1 MALHREKYVTWPQNT
16 EFRRQT
22 TRENSMTETL
32 PTIVLASRNRKK
44 LREMSD
50 QLACYRL
57 QLVSAADLPHVP
69 EVEEGEHSFAENAA
83 LKAVSVARATGQ
95 WSLGDDS
102 GLEVDA
108 LNGAPGV
115 LSSRYAGVEA
125 ADGDN
130 NRKLLEELADVP
142 DQRRTARFVCHLAVA
157 DPEGAIRLQVDG
169 ACRGR
174 IIQTDRGGG
183 GFGYD
188 PLFLIPEYH
197 RTFGELSPVVKSVLS
212 HRARAFQ
219 RLLPRL
225 VAMLRAS

>member
-1 MALHREKYVTWPQNT
+1 MM
-16 EFRRQT
+16 
-22 TRENSMTETL
+22 ENS

-44 LREMSD
+44 LREMAD
-50 QLACYRL
+50 QLIPYGLRL
-57 QLVSAADLPHVP
+57 ISAADLPEVP
-69 EVEEGEHSFAENAA
+69 EVEEGAHSFAENAA
-83 LKAVSVARATGQ
+83 LKASSVARATGR

-115 LSSRYAGVEA
+115 LSSRYAGPQA
-125 ADGDN
+125 TDGDN
-130 NRKLLEELADVP
+130 NRKLLEQLAGIP
-142 DQRRTARFVCHLAVA
+142 DERRTARFVCHLAVA
-157 DPEGAIRLQVDG
+157 DPTGQIRLQTSGV
-169 ACRGR
+169 CRGR
-174 IIQTDRGGG
+174 ILGADRGRS

-219 RLLPRL
+219 RLLPHL
-225 VAMLRAS
+225 VALLDTR

>member
-1 MALHREKYVTWPQNT
+1 MAE
-16 EFRRQT
+16 
-22 TRENSMTETL
+22 SL

-44 LREMSD
+44 LREMAD
-50 QLACYRL
+50 QLTCYRL
-57 QLVSAADLPHVP
+57 QLISAADLPYVP
-69 EVEEGEHSFAENAA
+69 DVEEGAHSFAENAA
-83 LKAVSVARATGQ
+83 LKAASVARATGH

-115 LSSRYAGVEA
+115 LSSRYAGSNS

-130 NRKLLEELADVP
+130 NRKLLEQLADVP
-142 DQRRTARFVCHLAVA
+142 DQQRTARFVCYLAVA
-157 DPEGAIRLQVDG
+157 DPGGTIRLEVDG

-174 IIQTDRGGG
+174 IIQADRGGG

-225 VAMLRAS
+225 VALLRSS

>member
-1 MALHREKYVTWPQNT
+1 MMN
-16 EFRRQT
+16 
-22 TRENSMTETL
+22 ETI

-50 QLACYRL
+50 QLVPHALRL
-57 QLVSAADLPHVP
+57 ISAADLVEVP
-69 EVEEGEHSFAENAA
+69 EVEEGEHCFVENAA
-83 LKAVSVARATGQ
+83 LKAVSVARATGR
-95 WSLGDDS
+95 WALGDDS

-108 LNGAPGV
+108 LGGAPGV
-115 LSSRYAGVEA
+115 ISSRYAGPDA
-125 ADGDN
+125 SDADN
-130 NRKLLEELADVP
+130 NRKLLEQLAGIP
-142 DQRRTARFVCHLAVA
+142 DARRTARFVCHLAVA
-157 DPEGAIRLQVDG
+157 DPRGEIRLQVDG

-174 IIQTDRGGG
+174 IIQADRGGG

-197 RTFGELSPVVKSVLS
+197 RTFGELSPMVKSVLS

-225 VAMLRAS
+225 IALLKSSETSGV

>member
-1 MALHREKYVTWPQNT
+1 MAE
-16 EFRRQT
+16 
-22 TRENSMTETL
+22 SL

-44 LREMSD
+44 LREMAD
-50 QLACYRL
+50 QLTCYRL

-69 EVEEGEHSFAENAA
+69 DVEEGSHSFAENAA
-83 LKAVSVARATGQ
+83 LKAASVARATGQ

-108 LNGAPGV
+108 LNGEPGV
-115 LSSRYAGVEA
+115 LSSRYAGSNA
-125 ADGDN
+125 TDGDN
-130 NRKLLEELADVP
+130 NRKLLEQLADVP
-142 DQRRTARFVCHLAVA
+142 DQQRTARFVCYLAVA
-157 DPEGAIRLQVDG
+157 DPGGTIRLQVDG

-174 IIQTDRGGG
+174 IIQADRGGG

-225 VAMLRAS
+225 VALLRST

>member
-1 MALHREKYVTWPQNT
+1 
-16 EFRRQT
+16 
-22 TRENSMTETL
+22 MTETL

-44 LREMSD
+44 LREMAD
-50 QLACYRL
+50 QLTCYRL

-69 EVEEGEHSFAENAA
+69 EVEEGAHSFAENAA
-83 LKAVSVARATGQ
+83 LKAAAVARATGQ

-115 LSSRYAGVEA
+115 LSSRYAGLDA

-142 DQRRTARFVCHLAVA
+142 DQRRTARFVCYLAVA
-157 DPEGAIRLQVDG
+157 DPDGAIRLQVDG

-225 VAMLRAS
+225 VALLRSS